1 MYTVMSWF
9 SLTSVIV
16 DFCLVN
22 LSEFTSVT
30 SDFVRVP
37 RDLQAFSV
45 NTGDDPRG
53 LLLSVTCISSSMH
66 HSTLL
71 SKQFRLFPVQ
81 ICAFFYL
88 LEYSTLEPKKFS
100 RVGSTSKKKINN
112 ITIGRRRLFKNTRAA
127 LRLLKSTPCMAI
139 PERFHC
145 V

>member
-1 MYTVMSWF
+1 MSWF
-9 SLTSVIV
+9 FLTSVIV

-66 HSTLL
+66 HLTLLSL
-71 SKQFRLFPVQ
+71 SKQFRLFPV
-81 ICAFFYL
+81 
-88 LEYSTLEPKKFS
+88 
-100 RVGSTSKKKINN
+100 
-112 ITIGRRRLFKNTRAA
+112 
-127 LRLLKSTPCMAI
+127 
-139 PERFHC
+139 
-145 V
+145 